1 MQFQPD
7 ADRIQWR
14 LHLRASPERVFA
26 MLATPQGRRQFW
38 AESAEEL
45 DGYIDFHFPDGSE
58 LKSRILATQPPVR
71 FSLEY
76 FAGTH
81 VQFELSAAKS
91 GGTDLLLTETNVPP
105 EMRVENIAG
114 WVSVLLTLKAAVDY
128 GIDLRNRDRS
138 RTWGEGF
145 VDN

>member
-1 MQFQPD
+1 MQFQPE
-7 ADRIQWR
+7 ADRIRWR
-14 LHLRASPERVFA
+14 LHLGASPERVFA

-38 AESAEEL
+38 AESAEES
-45 DGYIDFHFPDGSE
+45 DGYIDFHFADGSE

-81 VQFELSAAKS
+81 VQFELSAATS

-128 GIDLRNRDRS
+128 GIDLRNHDRS